1 MLKKEVKR
9 LVKLVV
15 LEEKN
20 EYRWGAPSFVQP
32 KAKTSKVRSLSE
44 FRNLNRQLK
53 LKPYPI
59 KKINEMLLN
68 IEGVQYATPLDLNMG
83 YYHIRLIQ
91 QASNLCTIILQLGGN
106 FVLIR

>member
-1 MLKKEVKR
+1 MELKDDAKPVCSRPYPVLRVDEEIFKKEVKR

-59 KKINEMLLN
+59 TKINEMILN
-68 IEGVQYATPLDLNMG
+68 IEGVK
-83 YYHIRLIQ
+83 
-91 QASNLCTIILQLGGN
+91 
-106 FVLIR
+106 